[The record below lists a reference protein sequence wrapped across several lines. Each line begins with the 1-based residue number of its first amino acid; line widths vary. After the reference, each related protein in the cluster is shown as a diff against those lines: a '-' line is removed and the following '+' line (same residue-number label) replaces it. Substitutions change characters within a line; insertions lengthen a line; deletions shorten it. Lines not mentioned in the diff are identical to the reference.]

1 MENVMSY
8 VSENSAEV
16 RDLSATEI
24 ELIGGGFSPS
34 LSAAIKDEMGLAG
47 CIRRMIKMGLDAQRK

>member
-1 MENVMSY
+1 MSY
-8 VSENSAEV
+8 VSEKSAEV

-34 LSAAIKDEMGLAG
+34 LSAAIKDNMGLGG
-47 CIRRMIKMGLDAQRK
+47 CIRRMIKMGLDAQRQ